1 MIRFILRW
9 GGIGLL
15 IAAVGFG
22 LWWANR
28 DNGPELPGLEPIPH
42 WVHNTVARQIADE
55 WIVGAGTESVAIL
68 PVVGD
73 PTDALRVRIGRTLE
87 AEHGL
92 DVSYPNAAVA
102 PTSWLEGA
110 LDQWVPMLASASSRP
125 EAMLVATVARH
136 RDDRDETSLA
146 VDWSQRS
153 VEEPAQ
159 LISAG
164 TAESQLRKSV
174 TEPEY
179 LRWSILA
186 WGSGSRFL
194 MWLAVGLG
202 LPILATRWWVS
213 GLKRESNAVNG
224 ALLLLVALPGTA
236 AGWLLTGFGTGAVGA
251 GLTVVAAATAFAFA
265 FLYLTWVEEA
275 R

>member
-1 MIRFILRW
+1 MGFMLRW

-15 IAAVGFG
+15 IAAIGFG

-28 DNGPELPGLEPIPH
+28 DSGPELPGLEPIPH

-55 WIVGAGTESVAIL
+55 MVVGAGTRSVAVL

-73 PTDALRVRIGRTLE
+73 PTDALRIRIGRTLE
-87 AEHGL
+87 SERGL
-92 DVSYPNAAVA
+92 EVSYPNVEVA
-102 PTSWLEGA
+102 PSTWLEGA
-110 LDQWVPMLASASSRP
+110 IDQWVPVLAKASSRP
-125 EAMLVATVARH
+125 DAMLVATVARH
-136 RDDRDETSLA
+136 RDDAEESSLA

-153 VEEPAQ
+153 VANPDA
-159 LISAG
+159 LVSAG

-174 TEPEY
+174 VEPEY

-202 LPILATRWWVS
+202 LPILATRWWMS

-224 ALLLLVALPGTA
+224 ALLVLVALPGTL
-236 AGWLLTGFGTGAVGA
+236 AGWLLTGFGTGAIGA
-251 GLTVVAAATAFAFA
+251 GLTVVAAVAAFAFA
-265 FLYLTWVEEA
+265 FFYLTWVEEA